1 MTKSSHQPAVNRFV
15 AIGLFRFVIW
25 YAAVYPVVVAGIT
38 IGLRF
43 VNEGGDENLWRN
55 LTIAPVYYLVACGV
69 VAVATL
75 LPMIVAHGGTRRAFS
90 RAAAPMFAGL
100 SVITG
105 LYVLALI
112 GFDAL
117 VSSIFGWEPT
127 VSGVVE
133 LASVGDRVELF
144 LDTMLAG
151 LCALATG
158 WLAGIVW
165 QSAVFR
171 RRLGWIPA
179 TLLMVPCA
187 IPIVAAEIVLHR
199 PPFGADF
206 ADALDLDLGVAGG
219 AIAALAIGAASLAL
233 AAYLTRDVIVGG
245 RASPA

>member
-1 MTKSSHQPAVNRFV
+1 VTTSSRQSAVNRFV

-25 YAAVYPVVVAGIT
+25 YAAIYPIIVAAIT
-38 IGLRF
+38 IGLRL

-69 VAVATL
+69 IAVVTL
-75 LPMIVAHGGTRRAFS
+75 LPMIVAHGGTRGAFS
-90 RAAAPMFAGL
+90 RAAVPMFAGL

-112 GFDAL
+112 GLDAL
-117 VSSIFGWEPT
+117 VASGFGWERT
-127 VSGVVE
+127 VSGVVQ
-133 LASVGDRVELF
+133 LASIGDGAEVF
-144 LDTMLAG
+144 IDTALAG

-171 RRLGWIPA
+171 RWLGWIPA

-199 PPFGADF
+199 PPFGADL
-206 ADALDLDLGVAGG
+206 ADALGLDLGVAGG
-219 AIAALAIGAASLAL
+219 AIAALVIGAASLAL
-233 AAYLTRDVIVGG
+233 AASLTRAVIVGG
-245 RASPA
+245 AASPA

>member
-1 MTKSSHQPAVNRFV
+1 MRDNRQTAVDRFV
-15 AIGLFRFVIW
+15 AIGLFRFVVW
-25 YAAVYPVVVAGIT
+25 YAAIYPIIVAGIT

-69 VAVATL
+69 IAVVTL

-90 RAAAPMFAGL
+90 RAAVPMFAGL

-112 GFDAL
+112 GLDAL
-117 VSSIFGWEPT
+117 VASVFGWEPT
-127 VSGVVE
+127 ISGIVQ
-133 LASVGDRVELF
+133 LASVGDGVEVF
-144 LDTMLAG
+144 IDTALAG

-171 RRLGWIPA
+171 RWLGWIPA
-179 TLLMVPCA
+179 TILMVPCA

-199 PPFGADF
+199 PPFGADL
-206 ADALDLDLGVAGG
+206 ADALGLDLGVAGG

-233 AAYLTRDVIVGG
+233 AASLTRAVIVGG
-245 RASPA
+245 SASPA